1 MAGTGGCG
9 KGRKVR
15 GERPG
20 IMGRIDR
27 YIFRTA
33 FGAFALIVLS
43 LTAVIWVT
51 QALRDIDLIT
61 GQGQTVLVFVGLT
74 ALIIPL
80 LMLVIAP
87 IALMIAIAYTINKLN
102 TDSEIVV
109 LNAAGMA
116 PWRLFRPFLAVAVAV
131 ALLVAALAAYVAP
144 WGLREVHDWG
154 NKVRTDVVANIV
166 QPGRF
171 ITIEP
176 GLTFHL
182 RERLPNGQLAGI
194 LMDDRRDPKEHAT
207 FLAEYG
213 EIIENNN
220 NNFMLLYNGSMQRL
234 ETGKLDP
241 TIVLFDRHAFDLSR
255 FSTGGPL
262 QPTVYGA
269 RERFLNELFDPDP
282 EDRLVKAQPGQLYAE
297 LHDRLTA
304 PLYPLAFV
312 TIAFAILGAP
322 RTSRQSRA
330 FSLAVA
336 VVGIAALRFIGFAG
350 VVFAVHNPSAVLL
363 IYASLIGASAW
374 AVLAISRSF
383 AVEPPAVLSAAVN
396 AITERLIRRLAPT

>member
-1 MAGTGGCG
+1 
-9 KGRKVR
+9 
-15 GERPG
+15 
-20 IMGRIDR
+20 MGRIDR
-27 YIFRTA
+27 YIFRTS
-33 FGAFALIVLS
+33 FGAFALILLS

-87 IALMIAIAYTINKLN
+87 VALLIAIAYTINKLN

-116 PWRLFRPFLAVAVAV
+116 PWRLFRPFLAVAVVV
-131 ALLVAALAAYVAP
+131 ALFVAALASYIAP
-144 WGLREVHDWG
+144 WGLRELRDWAT
-154 NKVRTDVVANIV
+154 KVRTDVVANIV

-182 RERLPNGQLAGI
+182 RERRPNGQLVGI
-194 LMDDRRDPKEHAT
+194 LMDDQRDPKEHAT

-213 EIIENNN
+213 EIVESNN

-234 ETGKLDP
+234 EAGKLDP

-255 FSTGGPL
+255 FSAGGPL
-262 QPTVYGA
+262 QATVYGA
-269 RERFLNELFDPDP
+269 RERFLTELFNPDP
-282 EDRLVKAQPGQLYAE
+282 QDRLVKSQPGQLYAE

-312 TIAFAILGAP
+312 MVAFAILGAP

-330 FSLAVA
+330 FSLALTVT
-336 VVGIAALRFIGFAG
+336 GIAALRFIGFAG
-350 VVFAVHNPSAVLL
+350 VVFAVHTPSAVLL
-363 IYASLIGASAW
+363 IYASLFTAAAW
-374 AVLAISRSF
+374 AVAAILRNA
-383 AVEPPAVLSAAVN
+383 AVEPPAVVSAVVN
-396 AITERLIRRLAPT
+396 AISERLVQRFAPT

>member
-1 MAGTGGCG
+1 
-9 KGRKVR
+9 
-15 GERPG
+15 
-20 IMGRIDR
+20 MGRIDR
-27 YIFRTA
+27 YIFRTS
-33 FGAFALIVLS
+33 FGAFALILLS

-87 IALMIAIAYTINKLN
+87 VALLIAIAYTINKFN
-102 TDSEIVV
+102 ADSEIVV

-116 PWRLFRPFLAVAVAV
+116 PWRLFRPFLTVAIVV
-131 ALLVAALAAYVAP
+131 ALFVAALASYIAP
-144 WGLREVHDWG
+144 WGLRELRDWAT
-154 NKVRTDVVANIV
+154 KVRTDVMTNIV

-182 RERLPNGQLAGI
+182 RERRPNGQLVGI
-194 LMDDRRDPKEHAT
+194 LMDDQRDPKEHAT

-213 EIIENNN
+213 EIVENNN

-234 ETGKLDP
+234 EAGKLDP
-241 TIVLFDRHAFDLSR
+241 TIVLFDRHAFDRSR
-255 FSTGGPL
+255 FNTGAPL
-262 QPTVYGA
+262 QQTVYGA
-269 RERFLNELFDPDP
+269 RERLLSELLNPDP
-282 EDRLVKAQPGQLYAE
+282 ADRLVKSQPGQLHAE

-304 PLYPLAFV
+304 PLYPLVFV

-330 FSLAVA
+330 FSLALT

-350 VVFAVHNPSAVLL
+350 VVFAVHTPAAVLL
-363 IYASLIGASAW
+363 IYASLFTATAW
-374 AVLAISRSF
+374 AMAAILRS
-383 AVEPPAVLSAAVN
+383 AAIEPPAVLNAVVD
-396 AITERLIRRLAPT
+396 AITERLTRRLAPT

>member
-1 MAGTGGCG
+1 
-9 KGRKVR
+9 
-15 GERPG
+15 
-20 IMGRIDR
+20 MGRIDR
-27 YIFRTA
+27 YIFRTS
-33 FGAFALIVLS
+33 FGAFALILIS

-74 ALIIPL
+74 AMIIPL

-87 IALMIAIAYTINKLN
+87 VALLIAIAYTLNKLN

-116 PWRLFRPFLAVAVAV
+116 PWRLYRPFLAVAVVV
-131 ALLVAALAAYVAP
+131 ALLVAALASYLAP
-144 WGLREVHDWG
+144 WGLRELRDWG
-154 NKVRTDVVANIV
+154 AKVRADAVANIV

-182 RERLPNGQLAGI
+182 RERRTNGQLVGI
-194 LMDDRRDPKEHAT
+194 FMDDRRDPKERAT
-207 FLAEYG
+207 ILAEYG

-220 NNFMLLYNGSMQRL
+220 NNFMLLYNGSLQRL
-234 ETGKLDP
+234 EAGKLDP

-255 FSTGGPL
+255 FNTGGPL

-269 RERFLNELFDPDP
+269 RERFFSELLNPDP
-282 EDRLVKAQPGQLYAE
+282 QDRLVQSQPGQLQAE
-297 LHDRLTA
+297 LHDRITA

-312 TIAFAILGAP
+312 TVAFAILGAP

-330 FSLAVA
+330 FSLALTVA
-336 VVGIAALRFIGFAG
+336 GIAALRFIGFAG
-350 VVFAVHNPSAVLL
+350 VVFTVHTPSAVFL
-363 IYASLIGASAW
+363 IYASLAVATGW
-374 AVLAISRSF
+374 AIVAISRS
-383 AVEPPAVLSAAVN
+383 AAIEPPAVLSAAIN
-396 AITERLIRRLAPT
+396 AVSERLLRRLAPT

>member
-1 MAGTGGCG
+1 
-9 KGRKVR
+9 
-15 GERPG
+15 
-20 IMGRIDR
+20 MGRIDR
-27 YIFRTA
+27 YIFRTS
-33 FGAFALIVLS
+33 FGAFMLILVS
-43 LTAVIWVT
+43 LTAVIWIT

-61 GQGQTVLVFVGLT
+61 GQGQTVLVFIGLT
-74 ALIIPL
+74 GLIIPL

-87 IALMIAIAYTINKLN
+87 IALLIAIAYTLNKLN

-116 PWRLFRPFLAVAVAV
+116 PWRLFRPFLAVAVLV
-131 ALLVAALAAYVAP
+131 ALLVAALAAYISP
-144 WGLREVHDWG
+144 WGLRELRDWAT
-154 NKVRTDVVANIV
+154 KVKTDVVANIV

-171 ITIEP
+171 IMIEP

-182 RERLPNGQLAGI
+182 RERRTNGQLVGI
-194 LMDDRRDPKEHAT
+194 FMDDRRDPKEHAT

-213 EIIENNN
+213 EIIERNNT
-220 NNFMLLYNGSMQRL
+220 NFMLLYNGSMQRL
-234 ETGKLDP
+234 EAGKLDP

-255 FSTGGPL
+255 FNTGGPL

-269 RERFLNELFDPDP
+269 RERSLSDLLNPRP
-282 EDRLVKAQPGQLYAE
+282 EDRLVKTQPGQLNAE

-330 FSLAVA
+330 FSMAVA
-336 VVGIAALRFIGFAG
+336 IVGIAALRFVGFAG
-350 VVFAVHNPSAVLL
+350 VVFAVHTPSAVLL
-363 IYASLIGASAW
+363 IYGSLAVAVGW
-374 AVLAISRSF
+374 AIVSISRNA
-383 AVEPPAVLSAAVN
+383 AVEPPAILSAAVN
-396 AITERLIRRLAPT
+396 AVTERLIRRLAPT

>member
-1 MAGTGGCG
+1 
-9 KGRKVR
+9 
-15 GERPG
+15 
-20 IMGRIDR
+20 MGRIDR
-27 YIFRTA
+27 YIFRTS
-33 FGAFALIVLS
+33 FGAFALILIS
-43 LTAVIWVT
+43 LTAVIWIT

-74 ALIIPL
+74 GLIIPL

-87 IALMIAIAYTINKLN
+87 IALLIAIAYTINKLN

-109 LNAAGMA
+109 MNAAGMA
-116 PWRLFRPFLAVAVAV
+116 PWRLFRPFLGVAVIV
-131 ALLVAALAAYVAP
+131 ALLVAALAAYISP
-144 WGLREVHDWG
+144 WGLRELRDWAT
-154 NKVRTDVVANIV
+154 KVKTDVVANIV

-182 RERLPNGQLAGI
+182 RERRPNGQLVGI
-194 LMDDRRDPKEHAT
+194 FMDDTRDPKEHAT

-213 EIIENNN
+213 EIVESNN

-234 ETGKLDP
+234 EAGKLDP
-241 TIVLFDRHAFDLSR
+241 TIVLFDRHAFDLSH
-255 FSTGGPL
+255 FNAGGPL

-269 RERFLNELFDPDP
+269 RERSLADLLNPDP
-282 EDRLVKAQPGQLYAE
+282 ADRLVKTQPGQLNAE

-304 PLYPLAFV
+304 PFYPIAFV

-330 FSLAVA
+330 FSLGLAVA
-336 VVGIAALRFIGFAG
+336 GIAALRFIGFAG
-350 VVFAVHNPSAVLL
+350 VVFAVHTPSAVFL
-363 IYASLIGASAW
+363 IYASLAVGTGW
-374 AVLAISRSF
+374 AIVAISRN
-383 AVEPPAVLSAAVN
+383 AAIEPPAILSAAVN
-396 AITERLIRRLAPT
+396 AVTERLTRRLAPT

>member
-1 MAGTGGCG
+1 
-9 KGRKVR
+9 
-15 GERPG
+15 
-20 IMGRIDR
+20 MGRIDR
-27 YIFRTA
+27 YIFRTT
-33 FGAFALIVLS
+33 FGAFALILVS

-61 GQGQTVLVFVGLT
+61 GQGQTVMVFIGLT
-74 ALIIPL
+74 GLFVPL
-80 LMLVIAP
+80 LVLVIAP

-116 PWRLFRPFLAVAVAV
+116 PWRMFRPF
-131 ALLVAALAAYVAP
+131 LLVAALVAVLVAGLAAYGAP
-144 WGLREVHDWG
+144 WGLRELRDWAV
-154 NKVRTDVVANIV
+154 KVRTDVVANIV

-182 RERLPNGQLAGI
+182 RERRPNGQLMGI

-213 EIIENNN
+213 EIVENNN

-241 TIVLFDRHAFDLSR
+241 TIVLFDRHAFDLSK
-255 FSTGGPL
+255 FGTGGPL
-262 QPTVYGA
+262 QPTVYSA
-269 RERFLNELFDPDP
+269 RERGFGALLDPDP
-282 EDRLVKAQPGQLYAE
+282 DDRLLKTQPGQLFAE
-297 LHDRLTA
+297 LHDRIA
-304 PLYPLAFV
+304 AMLYPFVFV
-312 TIAFAILGAP
+312 TMAFAILGAP

-330 FSLAVA
+330 LSLALTVL
-336 VVGIAALRFIGFAG
+336 GITGLRLIGFAA
-350 VVFAVHNPSAVLL
+350 VVFAVHRPVTILL
-363 IYASLIGASAW
+363 MYGTLFGALGW
-374 AVLAISRSF
+374 AIFAISRG
-383 AVEPPAVLSAAVN
+383 AVIEPPAFISMAVT
-396 AITERLIRRLAPT
+396 ALTERLGRRLAPYTSGTS

>member
-1 MAGTGGCG
+1 MARTGGCG
-9 KGRKVR
+9 GGAKGD
-15 GERPG
+15 GDGPG
-20 IMGRIDR
+20 TMGRIDR
-27 YIFRTA
+27 YIFRTS
-33 FGAFALIVLS
+33 FGAFALILIS
-43 LTAVIWVT
+43 LTAVIWLT

-74 ALIIPL
+74 GLIIPL

-87 IALMIAIAYTINKLN
+87 IALLIAIAYTLNKLN

-116 PWRLFRPFLAVAVAV
+116 PWRLFRPFFGVALVV
-131 ALLVAALAAYVAP
+131 ALLVATLAAYISP
-144 WGLREVHDWG
+144 WGLRELRDWAT
-154 NKVRTDVVANIV
+154 KVKTDVVANIV

-182 RERLPNGQLAGI
+182 RERRPNGQLVGI
-194 LMDDRRDPKEHAT
+194 FMDDRRDPKEHAT

-213 EIIENNN
+213 EIVERNN

-234 ETGKLDP
+234 EAGKLDP
-241 TIVLFDRHAFDLSR
+241 TIVLFDRHAFDLSH
-255 FSTGGPL
+255 FNTGGPL
-262 QPTVYGA
+262 QPTIYGA
-269 RERFLNELFDPDP
+269 RERSLSDLLNPQPD
-282 EDRLVKAQPGQLYAE
+282 DRLVKSQPGQLNAE

-330 FSLAVA
+330 FSLALT

-350 VVFAVHNPSAVLL
+350 VVFAVHTPSAVLL
-363 IYASLIGASAW
+363 IYASLAVAAVW
-374 AVLAISRSF
+374 AIVAISRN
-383 AVEPPAVLSAAVN
+383 AAIEPPAILSAAVN
-396 AITERLIRRLAPT
+396 AVTERLMRRLAPT

>member
-1 MAGTGGCG
+1 MGARGTGYA
-9 KGRKVR
+9 
-15 GERPG
+15 PAL
-20 IMGRIDR
+20 MGRIDR

-33 FGAFALIVLS
+33 FGAFALILLS

-87 IALMIAIAYTINKLN
+87 VALLIAIAYTINKLN

-116 PWRLFRPFLAVAVAV
+116 PWRLFRPFLAAAVVV
-131 ALLVAALAAYVAP
+131 ALFVAALASYVAP
-144 WGLREVHDWG
+144 WGLRELRDMG
-154 NKVRTDVVANIV
+154 AKVRADVVANIV

-182 RERLPNGQLAGI
+182 RERRPNGQLVGI
-194 LMDDRRDPKEHAT
+194 LMDDQRDPKEHAT

-241 TIVLFDRHAFDLSR
+241 TIVLFDRHAFDLSH
-255 FSTGGPL
+255 FNTGAPL
-262 QPTVYGA
+262 QATVYGA
-269 RERFLNELFDPDP
+269 RERSLSELFNPDP
-282 EDRLVKAQPGQLYAE
+282 EDRLVKSQPGQLHAE

-330 FSLAVA
+330 FSLAVTVA
-336 VVGIAALRFIGFAG
+336 GIAALRFIGFAG
-350 VVFAVHNPSAVLL
+350 VVFAVHTPSAVLL
-363 IYASLIGASAW
+363 IYASLIGATGW
-374 AVLAISRSF
+374 AVVAILRS
-383 AVEPPAVLSAAVN
+383 AAMEPPAVISALVN
-396 AITERLIRRLAPT
+396 AIGERLVRRLAPT

>member
-1 MAGTGGCG
+1 
-9 KGRKVR
+9 
-15 GERPG
+15 
-20 IMGRIDR
+20 MGRIDR
-27 YIFRTA
+27 YIFRTS
-33 FGAFALIVLS
+33 FGAFALILIS
-43 LTAVIWVT
+43 LTAVIWIT

-74 ALIIPL
+74 GLIIPL

-87 IALMIAIAYTINKLN
+87 IALLIAIAYTINKLN

-116 PWRLFRPFLAVAVAV
+116 PWRLFRPFLGVAIIV
-131 ALLVAALAAYVAP
+131 ALLVAALAAYISP
-144 WGLREVHDWG
+144 WGLRELRDWAT
-154 NKVRTDVVANIV
+154 KVKTDVVANIV

-182 RERLPNGQLAGI
+182 RERRPNGQLVGI
-194 LMDDRRDPKEHAT
+194 FMDDRRDPKEHAT

-213 EIIENNN
+213 EIIQNNN

-234 ETGKLDP
+234 EAGKLDP

-255 FSTGGPL
+255 FNAGGPL

-269 RERFLNELFDPDP
+269 RERSLADLLNPDP
-282 EDRLVKAQPGQLYAE
+282 ADRLVKSQPGQLNAE

-330 FSLAVA
+330 FSMALTI
-336 VVGIAALRFIGFAG
+336 VGIAALRFIGFAG
-350 VVFAVHNPSAVLL
+350 VVFAVHTPAAVFL
-363 IYASLIGASAW
+363 IYASLAVGAGW
-374 AVLAISRSF
+374 AIIAISRN
-383 AVEPPAVLSAAVN
+383 AAIEPPAVLSEVVN
-396 AITERLIRRLAPT
+396 AVTDRLTRRLAPT

>member
-1 MAGTGGCG
+1 
-9 KGRKVR
+9 
-15 GERPG
+15 
-20 IMGRIDR
+20 MGRIDR
-27 YIFRTA
+27 YIFRTS
-33 FGAFALIVLS
+33 FGAFMLILIS
-43 LTAVIWVT
+43 LTAVIWIT

-74 ALIIPL
+74 GLIIPL

-87 IALMIAIAYTINKLN
+87 IALLIAIAYTLNKLN

-116 PWRLFRPFLAVAVAV
+116 PWRLFRAFFAVAVLV
-131 ALLVAALAAYVAP
+131 AMLVAALAAYISP
-144 WGLREVHDWG
+144 WGLRELRDWAT
-154 NKVRTDVVANIV
+154 KVRTDVVANIV

-182 RERLPNGQLAGI
+182 RERRPNGQLVGI
-194 LMDDRRDPKEHAT
+194 FMDDRRDPKEHAT

-213 EIIENNN
+213 EIIERNN

-241 TIVLFDRHAFDLSR
+241 TIVLFDRHAFDLSH
-255 FSTGGPL
+255 FNTGGPL

-269 RERFLNELFDPDP
+269 RERSLTDLLNPDP
-282 EDRLVKAQPGQLYAE
+282 EDRLVKTQPGQLNAE

-330 FSLAVA
+330 FSMALA

-350 VVFAVHNPSAVLL
+350 VVFAVHTPPAVLL
-363 IYASLIGASAW
+363 IYVSIAVAVGW
-374 AVLAISRSF
+374 AIVAISRN
-383 AVEPPAVLSAAVN
+383 AAIEPPAVLSAVVN
-396 AITERLIRRLAPT
+396 AVTERLTRRLAPT

>member
-1 MAGTGGCG
+1 
-9 KGRKVR
+9 
-15 GERPG
+15 
-20 IMGRIDR
+20 MGRIDR
-27 YIFRTA
+27 YIFRTS
-33 FGAFALIVLS
+33 FGAFVLILVS

-74 ALIIPL
+74 GLIIPL
-80 LMLVIAP
+80 LMLIIAP
-87 IALMIAIAYTINKLN
+87 IALLIAIAYTINKLN

-116 PWRLFRPFLAVAVAV
+116 PWRLFRPFLTVAVV
-131 ALLVAALAAYVAP
+131 VSLLVAGLAAYLAP
-144 WGLREVHDWG
+144 RGLRELRDWG
-154 NKVRTDVVANIV
+154 AKVRADVVTNIV

-182 RERLPNGQLAGI
+182 RERRPNGQLAGI
-194 LMDDRRDPKEHAT
+194 FMDDRRDPKERAT

-213 EIIENNN
+213 EIVESNNN
-220 NNFMLLYNGSMQRL
+220 SFMLLYNGSMQRL
-234 ETGKLDP
+234 EAGKLDP

-255 FSTGGPL
+255 FGAGAPL
-262 QPTVYGA
+262 QATVYGA
-269 RERFLNELFDPDP
+269 RERSLAELLNPDP
-282 EDRLVKAQPGQLYAE
+282 EDRLVKSQPMQLRAE
-297 LHDRLTA
+297 LHDRIAA

-312 TIAFAILGAP
+312 IIAFAILGTP

-330 FSLAVA
+330 FSLALT

-350 VVFAVHNPSAVLL
+350 IVFAVHNPSTVFFM
-363 IYASLIGASAW
+363 YASLFVTVTW
-374 AVLAISRSF
+374 AIVAISRS
-383 AVEPPAVLSAAVN
+383 ATIEPPAVISAVVN
-396 AITERLIRRLAPT
+396 AITERLARHLAPT